1 MAFFCILYSLPASR
15 TRHSLLRWLKRVGI
29 MNDNIMND
37 KYFGYYFAIVD
48 TTETWQ
54 MKKVHE
60 LACLFQG
67 I

>member
-1 MAFFCILYSLPASR
+1 
-15 TRHSLLRWLKRVGI
+15 

-37 KYFGYYFAIVD
+37 KYFGYHFAIVD